1 MEYNKLTLKNKNFSN
16 NENKKILKFITKI
29 YRKTSSNNPIALNK
43 NDLKI
48 VINKILENWYE

>member
-1 MEYNKLTLKNKNFSN
+1 LEYNKLTLKNKNFSN

-48 VINKILENWYE
+48 VINKILEN